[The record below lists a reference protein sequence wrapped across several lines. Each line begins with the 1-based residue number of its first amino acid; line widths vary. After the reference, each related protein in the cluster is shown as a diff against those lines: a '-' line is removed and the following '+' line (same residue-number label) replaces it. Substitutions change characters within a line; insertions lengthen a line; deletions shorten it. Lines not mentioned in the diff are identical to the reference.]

1 MIEPPRLA
9 SIRRR
14 ATACAMKKAART
26 LSAKMT
32 SKSSTLTSISAAGR
46 LVPALLT
53 RTSNGCAAMIARRTA
68 SRSVTSSWS
77 ASALSPRA
85 TIACAAASI
94 SSRVRAASVTCA
106 PACASADAAASP
118 MPRPPPVT
126 ATEGRRFGEVDHH
139 APMSCT
145 VMPARQSLV
154 GGTREEKQVAIGVL
168 DDEGLGTPG
177 LLPQSLKED
186 DACRLKFQE
195 QLLDRCVRIDTHVG

>member
-26 LSAKMT
+26 LSAKMP

-53 RTSNGCAAMIARRTA
+53 STSNGCAAVIARRTA

-94 SSRVRAASVTCA
+94 SSRVRAGLRQRRRRGEPDA
-106 PACASADAAASP
+106 ASAGDERALA
-118 MPRPPPVT
+118 VE
-126 ATEGRRFGEVDHH
+126 TEGRGFGEVDHH

-168 DDEGLGTPG
+168 DDEGLGAPG
-177 LLPQSLKED
+177 LLLQRLKEG

-195 QLLDRCVRIDTHVG
+195 QLLDLFVRIDTHVG